1 MRRPPFYTPLPTCTR
16 PNLLSGRRP
25 LARSAAGHQPG
36 RVAFDV
42 ERLLR
47 LWSDP
52 LPADDGAAADAFRE
66 LYADPVTVNGTPMS
80 PPDFVDRA
88 RAVQHT
94 FSPVRR
100 EVLSV
105 VEEGDRVAVAFR
117 MGGRQV
123 GTWTTSAGPVPA
135 TGRELWLRVIDVL
148 TVVDGRIAE
157 VVMVADELGVLVGLD
172 AVRLRTPAD
181 AVTGD

>member
-1 MRRPPFYTPLPTCTR
+1 M
-16 PNLLSGRRP
+16 
-25 LARSAAGHQPG
+25 
-36 RVAFDV
+36 AFDV

-52 LPADDGAAADAFRE
+52 LPVDDGAAAAAFRE
-66 LYADPVTVNGTPMS
+66 LYADPVTVNGTPIT
-80 PPDFVDRA
+80 PADLVARA

-94 FSPVRR
+94 FAPVRR

-105 VEEGDRVAVAFR
+105 VEQGDRVAVAFR

-148 TVVDGRIAE
+148 TVAGGRITD
-157 VVMVADELGVLVGLD
+157 VVMVADELGALVGLD

-181 AVTGD
+181 AVTAD

>member
-1 MRRPPFYTPLPTCTR
+1 M
-16 PNLLSGRRP
+16 
-25 LARSAAGHQPG
+25 
-36 RVAFDV
+36 AFDV
-42 ERLLR
+42 ERLLQ

-66 LYADPVTVNGTPMS
+66 LYADPVTVNGAPIGVA
-80 PPDFVDRA
+80 DLVARA

-94 FSPVRR
+94 FDRVRR

-105 VEEGDRVAVAFR
+105 VDQGDRVAVAFH

-123 GTWTTSAGPVPA
+123 GTWTTSAGPLPA
-135 TGRELWLRVIDVL
+135 TGRELRLRVIDVL
-148 TVVDGRIAE
+148 TVADGRITDI
-157 VVMVADELGVLVGLD
+157 VMVGDELGVLVGLD

-181 AVTGD
+181 AVAGD

>member
-1 MRRPPFYTPLPTCTR
+1 M
-16 PNLLSGRRP
+16 
-25 LARSAAGHQPG
+25 
-36 RVAFDV
+36 AFDV

-47 LWSDP
+47 LWSDS
-52 LPADDGAAADAFRE
+52 LPEDDDGAADAFRE
-66 LYADPVTVNGTPMS
+66 LYTDPVTVNGTPIGMA
-80 PPDFVDRA
+80 DLVDRA

-94 FSPVRR
+94 FDPVRR

-135 TGRELWLRVIDVL
+135 TGREFWLRVIDVL
-148 TVVDGRIAE
+148 TLADGRITDI
-157 VVMVADELGVLVGLD
+157 VMVADELGVLVALD
-172 AVRLRTPAD
+172 AVRLRSPAD
-181 AVTGD
+181 AGTGR

>member
-1 MRRPPFYTPLPTCTR
+1 M
-16 PNLLSGRRP
+16 
-25 LARSAAGHQPG
+25 
-36 RVAFDV
+36 AFDV

-52 LPADDGAAADAFRE
+52 LPVDDGATAAAFRE
-66 LYADPVTVNGTPMS
+66 LYTDPVTVNGTSMS
-80 PPDFVDRA
+80 PADFVDRA
-88 RAVQHT
+88 RAVQNT
-94 FSPVRR
+94 FAPVRR

-105 VEEGDRVAVAFR
+105 VEGGDRVAVAFR

-135 TGRELWLRVIDVL
+135 TGREFWLRVIDVL
-148 TVVDGRIAE
+148 TVADGRITDI
-157 VVMVADELGVLVGLD
+157 VMVADELGVLVGLD

-181 AVTGD
+181 AGTGD